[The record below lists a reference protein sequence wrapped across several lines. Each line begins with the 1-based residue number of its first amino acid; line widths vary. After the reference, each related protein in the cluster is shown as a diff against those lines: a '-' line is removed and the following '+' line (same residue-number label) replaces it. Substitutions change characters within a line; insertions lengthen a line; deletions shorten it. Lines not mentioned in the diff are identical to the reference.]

1 MALTPRIALGF
12 CIVMAAQWAVA
23 ASPAVPS
30 TAQSAAPPEIPMLEP
45 GLWTFEIETR
55 REGKPVETR
64 TIRDCV
70 DLRGLYSAERP
81 TDCARFKEIRSPDGK
96 QLIVEMECAIPP
108 RLKTLRR
115 LPEDRGRGLLDYA
128 EPGISISSRSVFTG
142 DLRQSYVRDN
152 ITTVESLPGERQ
164 RTRSITR
171 GQRQAATC
179 PADLP
184 PDDLQ
189 RWIRMPAAVG
199 TPMAD
204 PDEESRSPRSLDRPV
219 MRAGLWSSRL
229 VTRTDKGKPVV
240 EETQHCVPSV
250 LDRGGV
256 SIPTME
262 VWGVCGLAYRAE
274 AMLTPEGFDVTTRCE
289 ASTKHLMVAD
299 LDFERLGPAIES
311 RSEFKGDF
319 SARFSV
325 HHHTEVT
332 YPSGRRSSVVSTNE
346 LVRISDCPSE
356 EARKP

>member
-1 MALTPRIALGF
+1 MVLTPRIAVGLCF
-12 CIVMAAQWAVA
+12 VTAAQWAI
-23 ASPAVPS
+23 
-30 TAQSAAPPEIPMLEP
+30 AAPPPAPKIPLLEP
-45 GLWTFEIETR
+45 GLRIFEIETR
-55 REGKPVETR
+55 REGKPVETL

-81 TDCARFKEIRSPDGK
+81 TDCSRIDASRSADGL
-96 QLIVEMECAIPP
+96 QLVVEMACAVLP
-108 RLKTLRR
+108 RLTAIHR

-142 DLRQSYVRDN
+142 DFRRNYVRDN
-152 ITTVESLPGERQ
+152 LTTVESPPGERQ
-164 RTRSITR
+164 TTRSVTR
-171 GQRQAATC
+171 GVWQAAAC
-179 PADLP
+179 PTDLP
-184 PDDLQ
+184 PDDLR
-189 RWIRMPAAVG
+189 RWVRMPAPAAA
-199 TPMAD
+199 PMVD
-204 PDEESRSPRSLDRPV
+204 PSVDNPLGGLPTRPV
-219 MRAGLWSSRL
+219 MRAGLWSSKL
-229 VTRTDKGKPVV
+229 VTRTDKGKPVI

-256 SIPTME
+256 SIPKME

-274 AMLTPEGFDVTTRCE
+274 AASTAEGFDTTIRCE
-289 ASTKHLMVAD
+289 ASSSHFMVAD
-299 LDFERLGPAIES
+299 LDFERSGAAIES

-346 LVRISDCPSE
+346 LVRIGDCPSE